1 MGLLLAAPQ
10 GAGLRIPT
18 HVGAEEG
25 KDQNHVF
32 GKSMPRKN
40 LGNGFPLNTG
50 TGEERSCLRSLLSLL
65 PKVKLPFGISKAIE
79 ECKSQLLVF
88 HLQTAPRGSAK
99 SILLFRGFVEFPA
112 YLNAIKVTKKK
123 NTQRPRFLHWKG
135 SGTLPPDLL
144 AGELSCFP
152 CTLQGEKKKKKKAN
166 PL

>member
-65 PKVKLPFGISKAIE
+65 PKVKLPFGISEAIE
-79 ECKSQLLVF
+79 ECKSQLPVF
-88 HLQTAPRGSAK
+88 HLQTSPRGSAK

-123 NTQRPRFLHWKG
+123 TPNGHISCTGRVQGLSHPICWQESLVVSLAPCKG
-135 SGTLPPDLL
+135 
-144 AGELSCFP
+144 
-152 CTLQGEKKKKKKAN
+152 KKKKKAN